1 MKAYVVADPK
11 IAKTVYSI
19 FDKKELAKYIEF
31 FVKKYTQA
39 NSVIIDPCYEGTL
52 HLEPKVKI
60 FSVGTKINIP
70 LDSLKIEYIYDEE
83 SWNPYPELKPTSKG
97 CSEWLV
103 QCKDNEL
110 RVGWFFAEAAE
121 GQGLWFSNKEK
132 DSGYQLTQVIAF
144 RKLPGRYSNEI

>member
-11 IAKTVYSI
+11 IAKTIYSI
-19 FDKKELAKYIEF
+19 FDKKELSKYIEYF
-31 FVKKYTQA
+31 IKKYTQA

-83 SWNPYPELKPTSKG
+83 SWNPYPELKPMAKG
-97 CSEWLV
+97 WSEWLV

-110 RVGWFFAEAAE
+110 RVGWFFAEGAKE
-121 GQGLWFSNKEK
+121 QGLWFSDKEK